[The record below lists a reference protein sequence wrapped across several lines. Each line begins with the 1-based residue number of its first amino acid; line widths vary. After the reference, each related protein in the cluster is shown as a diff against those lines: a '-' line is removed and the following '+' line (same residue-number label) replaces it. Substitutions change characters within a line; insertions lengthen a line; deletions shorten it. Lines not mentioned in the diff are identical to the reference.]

1 MRSNLVALSSIAL
14 VCFIGLSACN
24 SNDHVGNQ
32 QASSHA
38 EVSSQNGVTNGGKY
52 QASLASNGAPEIS
65 ANGQNI
71 VITVNVT
78 NTGSGTFGSTTTPN
92 NVNLA
97 AHGIDAAGKIVD
109 QDLARANL
117 PQVTPGA
124 TAVATILLPID
135 RILGKSAEILPV
147 QENVA
152 WFDKWGTKPLKV
164 GPFEAC
170 SDAAAGKVCDS
181 NGKPLPVTAQ

>member
-1 MRSNLVALSSIAL
+1 MKGCLIAFPSMALTCLIA
-14 VCFIGLSACN
+14 LSACN
-24 SNDHVGNQ
+24 SSNQAENQ
-32 QASSHA
+32 QTSS
-38 EVSSQNGVTNGGKY
+38 STSTTSGGSY
-52 QASLASNGAPEIS
+52 QASLALSSPPEIS
-65 ANGQNI
+65 ANGQSII
-71 VITVNVT
+71 VTVNVT

-97 AHGIDAAGKIVD
+97 AHGIDATGKIVD
-109 QDLARANL
+109 QDLVRGHL

-124 TAVATILLPID
+124 TASATILLPVD
-135 RILGKSAEILPV
+135 KILGRSAEILPV

-170 SDAAAGKVCDS
+170 SDTAAGKVCDS
-181 NGKPLPVTAQ
+181 NGKPLAVAAQ